1 MCPNCRSERTRR
13 GGRATWMIYLGLI
26 AGAIVATLV
35 FHLHAGLIGGVVIA
49 GVVLAHQ
56 LLGERVCLDCGHQW
70 R

>member
-13 GGRATWMIYLGLI
+13 GGRATWTIYLALI
-26 AGAIVATLV
+26 GAAIVASLV
-35 FHLHAGLIGGVVIA
+35 FHLHAGLIGGVMIA
-49 GVVLAHQ
+49 IVVLTHL